1 MEKFGLSHLAHNQE
15 VTGSNPVPATNKP
28 INNYISF
35 MKKKIGKI
43 SAIKHD
49 YSDAKIKTMQNQLMK
64 QGYSRVPGTG
74 VFKTPYKENDER
86 YRTGLD
92 ENAGYIMRIKDD
104 AAREAEKKR
113 VSDLRKDLEAKL
125 NLDLSP
131 TSEFWRFKGAD
142 KGKMIKLM
150 DGDNIFDLSDPWKA
164 LIYAWLRVHP
174 TIASSMQA
182 YLRGEFPADT
192 QFYVNDE
199 NVETEITFKKK
210 QAINKAIVKL
220 DEMSPSK
227 RKQVARVMGIPVS
240 EDSKEEHVYNLIDN
254 HIKQTEIK
262 SGKFQ
267 GMSPVE
273 LFTRFAELD
282 EKSLTVKDLIKQ
294 AITHSIYRVKATGRI
309 YQGDVEVAV
318 DEDELFKFF
327 MNDDHQEELMVL
339 TDNIKSKRL
348 AAI

>member
-1 MEKFGLSHLAHNQE
+1 
-15 VTGSNPVPATNKP
+15 
-28 INNYISF
+28 
-35 MKKKIGKI
+35 
-43 SAIKHD
+43 
-49 YSDAKIKTMQNQLMK
+49 
-64 QGYSRVPGTG
+64 
-74 VFKTPYKENDER
+74 
-86 YRTGLD
+86 
-92 ENAGYIMRIKDD
+92 
-104 AAREAEKKR
+104 
-113 VSDLRKDLEAKL
+113 
-125 NLDLSP
+125 
-131 TSEFWRFKGAD
+131 
-142 KGKMIKLM
+142 
-150 DGDNIFDLSDPWKA
+150 
-164 LIYAWLRVHP
+164 
-174 TIASSMQA
+174 
-182 YLRGEFPADT
+182 
-192 QFYVNDE
+192 
-199 NVETEITFKKK
+199 
-210 QAINKAIVKL
+210 
-220 DEMSPSK
+220 
-227 RKQVARVMGIPVS
+227 MGIPVS